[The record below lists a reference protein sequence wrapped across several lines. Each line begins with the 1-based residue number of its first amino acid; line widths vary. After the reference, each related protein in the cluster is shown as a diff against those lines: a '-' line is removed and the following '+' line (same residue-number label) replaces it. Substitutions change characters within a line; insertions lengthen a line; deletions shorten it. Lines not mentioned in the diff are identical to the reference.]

1 LWAAVRQ
8 GSRFD
13 SPTSDARACL
23 DFPETFIA
31 CPLLS
36 EILWITVSRRHVE
49 PIAGVFVMPFVLA
62 LLLALVPVTAAGED
76 SLCHRLGGSD
86 AISTVVQSF
95 LKKMRKDDA
104 DKLGRFWL
112 HRGTDGVAREE
123 QLIVDFVQSATGCDR
138 LYVGRSMVDAHR
150 GMGLSAKDW
159 DRTVDFLRATM
170 TEFKV
175 APELQNEVVTLVG
188 STRSSMVE
196 CEADKFGCR

>member
-1 LWAAVRQ
+1 M
-8 GSRFD
+8 RFH
-13 SPTSDARACL
+13 
-23 DFPETFIA
+23 
-31 CPLLS
+31 
-36 EILWITVSRRHVE
+36 RHVE
-49 PIAGVFVMPFVLA
+49 PISGVFVMPFILA

-76 SLCHRLGGSD
+76 LLCHRLGGSD
-86 AISTVVQSF
+86 AISAVTKSF
-95 LKKMRKDDA
+95 LMKMRKDDP

-138 LYVGRSMVDAHR
+138 LYVGRSMEDAHR

-170 TEFKV
+170 NEFKV
-175 APELQNEVVTLVG
+175 APDLQKEVVTLVG
-188 STRSSMVE
+188 STRSSIVE

>member
-1 LWAAVRQ
+1 M
-8 GSRFD
+8 
-13 SPTSDARACL
+13 
-23 DFPETFIA
+23 
-31 CPLLS
+31 PL
-36 EILWITVSRRHVE
+36 I
-49 PIAGVFVMPFVLA
+49 LA

-76 SLCHRLGGSD
+76 SLCRRLGGSD
-86 AISTVVQSF
+86 AVSMVVKSF
-95 LKKMRKDDA
+95 LTKMRKDDA

-138 LYVGRSMVDAHR
+138 LYVGRSMADAHR

-159 DRTVDFLRATM
+159 DRTVDFLRT
-170 TEFKV
+170 TLNEYKV

-188 STRSSMVE
+188 STRSSIVE